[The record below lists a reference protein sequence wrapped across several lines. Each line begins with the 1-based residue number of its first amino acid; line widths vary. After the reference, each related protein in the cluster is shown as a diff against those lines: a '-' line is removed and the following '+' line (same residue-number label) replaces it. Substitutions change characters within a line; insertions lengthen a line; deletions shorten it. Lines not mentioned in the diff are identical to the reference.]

1 MADDG
6 SSVGTRTARPTT
18 STTKTWRC
26 GSGQLRRQPPITAT
40 RPPHALAVWPVVL
53 TTSRSRDF
61 QSDSSSV
68 ASAFATSAGDRLPP
82 RSRPRLLLRLAAED
96 SIDSPP
102 RGAPARRENENTM
115 GDGSAHPPLISQCV
129 SLH

>member
-1 MADDG
+1 MVLWWF
-6 SSVGTRTARPTT
+6 SLE
-18 STTKTWRC
+18 
-26 GSGQLRRQPPITAT
+26 QRQHP
-40 RPPHALAVWPVVL
+40 
-53 TTSRSRDF
+53 
-61 QSDSSSV
+61 QSHFR
-68 ASAFATSAGDRLPP
+68 ASAFATSVGDRLPP